1 MDSWI
6 GTISILETQTIEF
19 LFVIIGFII
28 NKFLKYIFD
37 VSFGSGILY
46 SSNCHGGLFRFFLS
60 LVKELLLCF
69 VFDKVY
75 CLINLFIVDNFV

>member
-46 SSNCHGGLFRFFLS
+46 SSNCHGGLFRFF
-60 LVKELLLCF
+60 F
-69 VFDKVY
+69 V
-75 CLINLFIVDNFV
+75 IGQRTIVVFCI